1 MILEYYLCIAICDGK
16 FNSDYWLSC
25 VLRALGCY
33 GLCYNKVNEV
43 TIETIW
49 IRRSWLVKCFFFQY
63 IAYFRET
70 RMTFLLEGKWQ
81 LHYNKIGS

>member
-25 VLRALGCY
+25 VLKALGCY

-49 IRRSWLVKCFFFQY
+49 IRRSWLVKCFFFSVHCVLPRDKNDVFARRQM
-63 IAYFRET
+63 AT
-70 RMTFLLEGKWQ
+70 AL
-81 LHYNKIGS
+81 